1 MSDNDSIQITDI
13 NDIITALPNVDENA
27 TFWMIR
33 TNQGDYYT
41 DFITGQ
47 YVGIG
52 YDEISLKETQEKT
65 NDQLSALFHDSKPED
80 KDHRKIPD
88 ATYTTWVGQLKRF
101 GNEIKAGD
109 YVLIPGT
116 SSNRFSLGV
125 VLGLPYELSA
135 KELEEINSEKI
146 EGRTRSPYKKRLK
159 VQFLKSFNRSEADP
173 ALYKMIYTQT
183 TVSKIDKYA
192 PYILRAVFD
201 AYISGNKMYLT
212 FPVTEKKDIK
222 ALPYT
227 SFTYHLAESYAAID
241 ENSEAIIKSNVQSA
255 GIVQLILTVSV
266 AAGMFGLA
274 WVLFKSKTGF
284 QIDVNLLKGKFKL
297 KKEDERIVVQRIKDA
312 QSARDLKEQSAQLDM
327 DIKKQEANDAHLKRM
342 AKMAEIISDSGD
354 SMEKIKAEVPSEL
367 REAIK
372 KATLPTDHDDQEE

>member
-1 MSDNDSIQITDI
+1 MSSNNSIQITDI

-33 TNQGDYYT
+33 TNHGDYYT

-52 YDEISLKETQEKT
+52 YDEITLKETQEKT
-65 NDQLSALFHDSKPED
+65 NEELAIMFHERKPEG
-80 KDHRKIPD
+80 KDHREIPD

-109 YVLIPGT
+109 YVLIPGI
-116 SSNRFSLGV
+116 SSDRFSLGV

-135 KELEEINSEKI
+135 KDLDEINSEVI
-146 EGRTRSPYKKRLK
+146 EGRNRSPYKKRLK
-159 VQFLKSFNRSEADP
+159 VQFLRSFNRSEADP
-173 ALYKMIYTQT
+173 TLYKMIYTQA

-201 AYISGNKMYLT
+201 AYVSGNKMYLT
-212 FPVTEKKDIK
+212 FPITEEKNIK

-227 SFTYHLAESYAAID
+227 SFTYHLAESYAAINED
-241 ENSEAIIKSNVQSA
+241 SEAIIKSNVQSA
-255 GIVQLILTVSV
+255 GIVQLILDVSV
-266 AAGMFGLA
+266 GSGLFGLA

-284 QIDVNLLKGKFKL
+284 QIDVNILKGKFKL
-297 KKEDERIVVQRIKDA
+297 KKVDERIVVEKIKDA
-312 QSARDLKEQSAQLDM
+312 QSARDIKKQKAKLDM
-327 DIKKQEANDAHLKRM
+327 EIKKQEAYDDHLKKM
-342 AKMAEIISDSGD
+342 VKMANSINDSGD

-367 REAIK
+367 KEAIQ
-372 KATLPTDHDDQEE
+372 KATLPNDHNDQEE